1 MLARQRVGKILRL
14 RGRAFASRAAALYS
28 AMLARRPTVRETEI
42 KLRVDDLA
50 GLIRKIRSLRAH
62 CSGRV
67 LERNALFDTP
77 DQDLRRRGRLLRV
90 RIETPAS
97 SELIPGGLR
106 RTVITSKAP
115 APATAG
121 SRYKE
126 KLERELAARS
136 PRDWPASLRSLGF
149 RPGFRYEKFRT
160 TFRLPGLHL
169 DLDETPVGMFLE
181 IEGAPESIDRIA
193 RALGFSPRDYIRS
206 TYWDLYA
213 AECRHRGQ
221 IPGNMLFPA

>member
-1 MLARQRVGKILRL
+1 MLARQRVSKILRL
-14 RGRAFASRAAALYS
+14 RGGASASRAAALYS

-42 KLRVDDLA
+42 KLRIADLA
-50 GLIRKIRSLRAH
+50 GLVRKIRTLRAH

-67 LERNALFDTP
+67 LERNTLFDTP
-77 DQDLRRRGRLLRV
+77 DEDLRRRGRLLRI
-90 RIETPAS
+90 RIETPAPS
-97 SELIPGGLR
+97 KLIPGGPGR
-106 RTVITSKAP
+106 NIITSKSP
-115 APATAG
+115 VPVSSG

-126 KLERELAARS
+126 KLERELAVRS
-136 PRDWPASLRSLGF
+136 RTDWPASLRSLGF

-169 DLDETPVGMFLE
+169 DLDETPVGLFLE
-181 IEGAPESIDRIA
+181 IEGAPTSIDRIA
-193 RALGFSPRDYIRS
+193 RTLGFSPRDYIRS

-213 AECRHRGQ
+213 AECRRRGQ